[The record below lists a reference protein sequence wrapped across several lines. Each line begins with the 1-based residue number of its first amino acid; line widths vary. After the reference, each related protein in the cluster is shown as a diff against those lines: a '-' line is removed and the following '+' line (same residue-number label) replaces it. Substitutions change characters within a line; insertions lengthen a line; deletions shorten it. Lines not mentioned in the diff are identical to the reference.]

1 MGLSAPWFLGGL
13 AAVALPIYFHL
24 LKRHKSTPLPF
35 SSLMFFERRTQSSIQ
50 HRRLQ
55 YLLLFSLRTAL
66 LVLLALAFAGPF
78 IMGGPAVSTGGRKQ
92 VVLAIDNSFS
102 MRQADHLDR
111 AKREALQVVSSLAPD
126 DRAQV
131 MTFARTVNVMGEPTS
146 DQPALR
152 AAIAGVKPGDSRSS
166 YGDLVRVLRSIAQAS
181 QLPVEVHLFSDLQ
194 KSSMPAGFA
203 ELALPAGATLKLH
216 AMADKAIPNWAVES
230 VNAPS
235 RLDDKGK
242 TKVQATVAGFGT
254 DAASVR
260 VSVVVNGRT
269 AETKTVDVPAG
280 GRATVEFA
288 SLDVPHGLNRCEVRL
303 ENRDS
308 FPADDRFLF
317 AVERSDPSRVLFVH
331 ESRDTRS
338 PTYFRT
344 ALEAASQAAFSLET
358 PTTFELSGA
367 DPTRYAF
374 VVLSNL
380 ASIPAPFEEALKKY
394 VRQGGSLLI
403 ALGPSAAAR
412 GRIPVLEG
420 SVAESRYTSRQGE
433 RFQTVDWLDTA
444 HPSIQRANRWEG
456 VRFYQVFRVNA
467 GNMRVLAK
475 VTDQTPV
482 LMERQEGTGRILLFA
497 STFVNISNDFPLHSA
512 FVPFVEQTARYLS
525 GLDEGL
531 SSLPV
536 DSYYELRRTTG
547 EGGAADVLDPE
558 GRRVLDLSGT
568 SRALGFALNQE
579 GFYQVR
585 RASGREELIAV
596 NADRRESDFEV
607 IPKETLSLWQNTG
620 EAPPAAGR
628 STSVESK
635 PRPIWW
641 YVLLIAF
648 VLALAESQVAARY
661 LSGKSEPRSKGA
673 VDSPLPPVAV
683 Q

>member
-1 MGLSAPWFLGGL
+1 MGLSAPWFLAGL
-13 AAVALPIYFHL
+13 AAVALPVYFHL

-66 LVLLALAFAGPF
+66 LVLLALAFAGPY
-78 IMGGPAVSTGGRKQ
+78 IRGGPSVDPGGRKL

-102 MRQADHLDR
+102 MRQGGRLER
-111 AKREALQVVSSLAPD
+111 ARREALQAVSGLGPGG
-126 DRAQV
+126 RAQV
-131 MTFARTVNVMGEPTS
+131 MSFARSVNVLSEPS
-146 DQPALR
+146 ADQAALR
-152 AAIAGVKPGDSRSS
+152 AAVAGVQPSDSRSS
-166 YGDLVRVLRSIAQAS
+166 YGDLVRVLRSVAQS
-181 QLPVEVHLFSDLQ
+181 SELPLEVHLFSDLQ

-203 ELALPAGATLKLH
+203 ELALPPGAALKLH
-216 AMADKAIPNWAVES
+216 AMADKAVPNWAVES
-230 VNAPS
+230 VTSPS
-235 RLDDKGK
+235 RLADKGRAR
-242 TKVQATVAGFGT
+242 VRATVAGFGT
-254 DAASVR
+254 EAASLR
-260 VSVVVNGRT
+260 VSAVVNGRT
-269 AETKTVDVPAG
+269 AETRTVDVPAS
-280 GRATVEFA
+280 GRATVEFTA
-288 SLDVPHGLNRCEVRL
+288 LDVPHGLNRCEVRL
-303 ENRDS
+303 ESRDS

-317 AVERSDPSRVLFVH
+317 AVERSDPGRVLFVH
-331 ESRDTRS
+331 EPRDTRS

-367 DPTRYAF
+367 DPARYAF

-420 SVAESRYTSRQGE
+420 TVAESRYASRQGE

-456 VRFYQVFRVNA
+456 VKFYQVFAVNA
-467 GNMRVLAK
+467 GGMRTLAR

-482 LMERQEGTGRILLFA
+482 LLEKQEGAGRVLLFA
-497 STFVNISNDFPLHSA
+497 STFDNISNDFPLHSA

-536 DSYYELRRTTG
+536 DSYYELRRTSG

-558 GRRVLDLSGT
+558 GRRVLELSET
-568 SRALGFALNQE
+568 SKALGFTLSRE

-585 RASGREELIAV
+585 RAGGRQELVAV

-607 IPKETLSLWQNTG
+607 IPEETLALWQNTG
-620 EAPPAAGR
+620 EGAAAAAGTTR
-628 STSVESK
+628 LESK

-641 YVLLIAF
+641 YVLLGAF
-648 VLALAESQVAARY
+648 LLALAESLVAARH
-661 LSGKSEPRSKGA
+661 LSTEPRPSG
-673 VDSPLPPVAV
+673 SGSLGG
-683 Q
+683 

>member
-1 MGLSAPWFLGGL
+1 MGLSAPWFLAGL
-13 AAVALPIYFHL
+13 AAVALPVYFHL

-66 LVLLALAFAGPF
+66 LVLLALAFAGPY
-78 IMGGPAVSTGGRKQ
+78 IMGGPTVSAGGRRLA
-92 VVLAIDNSFS
+92 VLAIDNSFS
-102 MRQADHLDR
+102 MREGDHLDR
-111 AKREALQVVSSLAPD
+111 ARREALQVVSSLTPA

-131 MTFARTVNVMGEPTS
+131 LTFARTVDVMGEPTA
-146 DQPALR
+146 DQAALR
-152 AAIAGVKPGDSRSS
+152 AAIASVKPGDSRSS

-181 QLPVEVHLFSDLQ
+181 QLPIDVHLFSDLQ

-203 ELALPAGATLKLH
+203 ELALPPGARLKPHPL
-216 AMADKAIPNWAVES
+216 ADKAIPNWAVES
-230 VNAPS
+230 VASPS

-242 TKVQATVAGFGT
+242 AKVQATVAGYAT
-254 DAASVR
+254 DAASLR
-260 VSVVVNGRT
+260 VSVLVNGRT
-269 AETKTVDVPAG
+269 AETKTVEVPAR
-280 GRATVEFA
+280 GRATVEFP

-303 ENRDS
+303 ESRDS

-338 PTYFRT
+338 ATYFRT

-358 PTTFELSGA
+358 PTTFELSRT
-367 DPTRYAF
+367 DPARYAF

-380 ASIPAPFEEALKKY
+380 ASIPAPFEAALKKY
-394 VRQGGSLLI
+394 VNEGGSVMI

-412 GRIPVLEG
+412 GRIPVLDG
-420 SVAESRYTSRQGE
+420 SVTESLYASRQGE
-433 RFQTVDWLDTA
+433 RFQAVDWMDTA

-456 VRFYQVFRVNA
+456 VKFYQVFGVKA
-467 GNMRVLAK
+467 GGLRVLAK
-475 VTDQTPV
+475 LTGQTPV
-482 LMERQEGTGRILLFA
+482 LMEKQEGAGRILVFA
-497 STFVNISNDFPLHSA
+497 STLDNISNDFPLHSA
-512 FVPFVEQTARYLS
+512 FVPFVERTARYLG

-536 DSYYELRRTTG
+536 DSYYELRRTSG

-568 SRALGFALNQE
+568 SKALGFALNQE

-620 EAPPAAGR
+620 EGAPAAGGT
-628 STSVESK
+628 TSVESK

-641 YVLLIAF
+641 YVLLAAF
-648 VLALAESQVAARY
+648 LLALAESLVAARY
-661 LSGKSEPRSKGA
+661 LGKEPR
-673 VDSPLPPVAV
+673 PLGSGPGLKEAT
-683 Q
+683 